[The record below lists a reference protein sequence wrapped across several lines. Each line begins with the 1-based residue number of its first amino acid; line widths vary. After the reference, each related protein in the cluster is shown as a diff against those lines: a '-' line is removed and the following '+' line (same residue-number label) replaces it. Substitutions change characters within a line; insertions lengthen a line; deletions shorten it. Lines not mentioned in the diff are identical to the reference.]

1 MDIRIDTLRLQ
12 ASGMDPDTASRFA
25 RLVAER
31 LSVALATWPA
41 APGEAAPGEAA
52 GEARLGAL
60 RVAVP
65 ARAGDSPDSLA
76 AHLATEVSRSLRS
89 ASTSRGLR
97 SASISRGGGSGTAP
111 AGRR

>member
-31 LSVALATWPA
+31 LSVALATWP
-41 APGEAAPGEAA
+41 AAPGEAA

-97 SASISRGGGSGTAP
+97 SASTSRGGGSGTAP